1 MHFDNLPTSFAFYTL
16 QLYFISN
23 IFSSQTNV
31 WIKQFCFELV
41 IFDSILQSLYKAFMH
56 NLYTS
61 LSLLFNFFYT
71 DLCITDCGL
80 VSLLAR
86 FSNHYKQAFVRK
98 LSTLLFLF
106 PNSFI
111 QTLRHKLVYASFFGL
126 IPFASCKGI
135 QSC

>member
-1 MHFDNLPTSFAFYTL
+1 MHSTRYNYTL
-16 QLYFISN
+16 
-23 IFSSQTNV
+23 SQTYFHLRLMFGLNSFV
-31 WIKQFCFELV
+31 SNWLYLTRFSNHYIKLLC
-41 IFDSILQSLYKAFMH
+41 I
-56 NLYTS
+56 NYTS

-98 LSTLLFLF
+98 LSTLLSLF

>member
-1 MHFDNLPTSFAFYTL
+1 MHSTRYNYTL
-16 QLYFISN
+16 
-23 IFSSQTNV
+23 SQTYFHLRLMFRLNSFV
-31 WIKQFCFELV
+31 SNGFQFV
-41 IFDSILQSLYKAFMH
+41 FDSILQLLYKAFVH
-56 NLYTS
+56 KLYTS

-80 VSLLAR
+80 VSSLTR

-98 LSTLLFLF
+98 LSTLLSLF
-106 PNSFI
+106 PISFI
-111 QTLRHKLVYASFFGL
+111 QTLIHKLVYASFFGL